1 MQRIDPRAPRI
12 GAAITSI
19 LSLAGFVLVQLN
31 VQLGLLFLGLTFLLF
46 VWGVFLPA
54 THPYGIIFRLIRPS
68 IGPPEYLEDPRPPK
82 FAQQVG
88 LSVSALGVLIAAV
101 LIAAVNPAMGVL
113 VGLGVV
119 FVASALNAYFDFC
132 LGCVMYLRIKRLR
145 SALAR

>member
-46 VWGVFLPA
+46 VWGVFFPA

-88 LSVSALGVLIAAV
+88 LSVSTLGVLIAV
-101 LIAAVNPAMGVL
+101 VNPAMGVL

-132 LGCVMYLRIKRLR
+132 LGCVMYLRIRRLR

>member
-46 VWGVFLPA
+46 VWGVFFPA

-101 LIAAVNPAMGVL
+101 YPAMGVL

-132 LGCVMYLRIKRLR
+132 LGCVMYLRIRRLR